1 MLQRSRD
8 TFAFFELNHL
18 AHLTEYCDIPYSR
31 PVFFPSMKISRE
43 KNGIYSV
50 DESMRAGD
58 ERKFEKN
65 HFPIHLFLFAT
76 YSHPLNKCHSISP
89 YFQRGEEH
97 RPAIRYFTV
106 FCDFNLMV

>member
-1 MLQRSRD
+1 MESLDAVKCSFKVRKKLQRSRD

-58 ERKFEKN
+58 ERKFEKITFQSNSFSLQHTLN
-65 HFPIHLFLFAT
+65 H
-76 YSHPLNKCHSISP
+76 
-89 YFQRGEEH
+89 
-97 RPAIRYFTV
+97 
-106 FCDFNLMV
+106 